1 MLAIRHHTFGTADI
15 LQLDE
20 LPTPDPRDNEVL
32 VRVSAAAVNHFDILS
47 RNGIIPEMPLP
58 RIVGIDCSGVVER
71 YSGTRTDIRQGTPV
85 VILGERMGNGRGQHR
100 PGAYATH
107 VCIHEEEVFPVP
119 EGIDMTAVACLGISY
134 LTAWYAL
141 TRRYKL
147 QAGETLLIQ
156 GIGGGVASAAFQIA
170 QALGANVIATTST
183 ESKRLR
189 ALELGA
195 VAAFN
200 YRNDDVPTVVRD
212 MTDGK
217 GVDAVLNAV
226 GGKTIQEGLQCLRND
241 GTLLTIGTAYG
252 REFAFDGFDFL
263 LRELNLIGV
272 DISPH
277 TPHERYAYMLELM
290 ELIQQKKMTVL
301 VDREYPLSDAANA
314 HQYVE
319 SHEQFGKVV
328 LLPHTPHPTP

>member
-1 MLAIRHHTFGTADI
+1 MFAIRHHQFGTADT

-20 LPTPDPRDNEVL
+20 LPTPEPRENEVL
-32 VRVSAAAVNHFDILS
+32 VRVVAAAVNHFDILS
-47 RNGIIPEMPLP
+47 RGGIIPEMPLP

-71 YSGTRTDIRQGTPV
+71 YSGTRTDIREGTPV
-85 VILGERMGNGRGQHR
+85 VILGERMGNGRGEHR

-119 EGIDMTAVACLGISY
+119 EGIDMTTVACLGISY

-141 TRRYKL
+141 TRRIAL
-147 QAGETLLIQ
+147 GAGATVLIQ
-156 GIGGGVASAAFQIA
+156 GIGGGVASAAFEIA
-170 QALGANVIATTST
+170 RALGAKVIATTST

-195 VAAFN
+195 IAAFN
-200 YRNDDVPTVVRD
+200 YRTDQNILTIIRA
-212 MTDGK
+212 MTSGK
-217 GVDAVLNAV
+217 GVDVVVNAV
-226 GGKTIQEGLQCLRND
+226 GGKTIQEGLHYLRND

-252 REFAFDGFDFL
+252 RDFQFDGFDFL
-263 LRELNLIGV
+263 LRELKLIGV

-277 TPHERYAYMLELM
+277 TPHERYGMMLELM
-290 ELIQQKKMTVL
+290 EYIRGGKLTVL
-301 VDREYPLSDAANA
+301 VDKTFPLAEAAEA
-314 HQYVE
+314 HRYVE

-328 LLPHTPHPTP
+328 LLP

>member
-1 MLAIRHHTFGTADI
+1 LLKIMLAIRHHTFGTADT

-20 LPTPDPRDNEVL
+20 LPTPEPRDNEVL
-32 VRVSAAAVNHFDILS
+32 VRISAAAVNHFDILS
-47 RNGIIPEMPLP
+47 RGGIIPEMPLP

-71 YSGTRTDIRQGTPV
+71 YSGARTDIREGTPV
-85 VILGERMGNGRGQHR
+85 VILGERMGNGRGEHR

-147 QAGETLLIQ
+147 QAGQTLLIQ

-170 QALGANVIATTST
+170 RALGAEVIATTSN
-183 ESKRLR
+183 ESKRSR

-195 VAAFN
+195 KACWN
-200 YRNDDVPTVVRD
+200 YRSDDIPHSVRAF
-212 MTDGK
+212 TSGK
-217 GVDAVLNAV
+217 GVDVVLNAV

-252 REFAFDGFDFL
+252 REFTFDGFDFL

-290 ELIQQKKMTVL
+290 QLIRAKSLHVL
-301 VDREYPLSDAANA
+301 VDKTYPLGEAAEA
-314 HQYVE
+314 HRYVE
-319 SHEQFGKVV
+319 SHEQFGKIV
-328 LLPHTPHPTP
+328 LLP

>member
-1 MLAIRHHTFGTADI
+1 
-15 LQLDE
+15 
-20 LPTPDPRDNEVL
+20 
-32 VRVSAAAVNHFDILS
+32 
-47 RNGIIPEMPLP
+47 MPLP
-58 RIVGIDCSGVVER
+58 RIVGIDCSGIVER
-71 YSGTRTDIRQGTPV
+71 YTGSRTDIREGTPV
-85 VILGERMGNGRGQHR
+85 VILGERMGSGRGQHR

-147 QAGETLLIQ
+147 QVGETVLIQ

-170 QALGANVIATTST
+170 RALGAEVIATTSN

-195 VAAFN
+195 MAALN
-200 YRNDDVPTVVRD
+200 YHNDDIPTAVR
-212 MTDGK
+212 TTTSGK
-217 GVDAVLNAV
+217 GVHLVLNAV
-226 GGKTIQEGLQCLRND
+226 GGKTIQEGLLCLKND

-252 REFAFDGFDFL
+252 RDFAFDGFDFL
-263 LRELNLIGV
+263 LRELNLVGV

-277 TPHERYAYMLELM
+277 TPHERYIFMLELM
-290 ELIQQKKMTVL
+290 QLIRGGRLNVL
-301 VDREYPLSDAANA
+301 VDKTFPLAEAAEA
-314 HQYVE
+314 HHYVE

-328 LLPHTPHPTP
+328 LIP

>member
-1 MLAIRHHTFGTADI
+1 MLAIRHHTFGTADV

-20 LPTPDPRDNEVL
+20 LPTPEPRDNEVL
-32 VRVSAAAVNHFDILS
+32 VRVAAAAVNHFDILS
-47 RNGIIPEMPLP
+47 RGGIIPEMPLP
-58 RIVGIDCSGVVER
+58 RIIGIDCSGIVER
-71 YSGTRTDIRQGTPV
+71 YSGTRTDIQQGTSV
-85 VILGERMGNGRGQHR
+85 VILGERMGNGRGEHR

-147 QAGETLLIQ
+147 QSGATLLIQ

-170 QALGANVIATTST
+170 RSLGANVIATTST
-183 ESKRLR
+183 EVKRLR
-189 ALELGA
+189 ALDLGA

-200 YRNDDVPTVVRD
+200 YRNDDIPSAIRAVTN
-212 MTDGK
+212 GS
-217 GVDAVLNAV
+217 GVDVVLNAV

-263 LRELNLIGV
+263 LRELNLVGV

-277 TPHERYAYMLELM
+277 TPHERYAFMMELM
-290 ELIQQKKMTVL
+290 ELIRQKQLTVL
-301 VDREYPLSDAANA
+301 VDKEYSLGNAAEA
-314 HQYVE
+314 HRYVE

-328 LLPHTPHPTP
+328 LLP

>member
-1 MLAIRHHTFGTADI
+1 MLAIRHHTFSTADT

-20 LPTPDPRDNEVL
+20 LPTPVPSANEVL

-47 RNGIIPEMPLP
+47 RGGIIPEMPLP
-58 RIVGIDCSGVVER
+58 RIVGIDCSGIVER
-71 YSGTRTDIRQGTPV
+71 YTGSRTDIAEGTPV

-147 QAGETLLIQ
+147 QAGETVLIQ

-170 QALGANVIATTST
+170 RALGAEVIATTSN
-183 ESKRLR
+183 ESKRSR

-195 VAAFN
+195 KACLN
-200 YRNDDVPTVVRD
+200 YRTDENIPSLVRER
-212 MTDGK
+212 TGGK
-217 GVDAVLNAV
+217 GADAVLNAV
-226 GGKTIQEGLQCLRND
+226 GGKTIQEGLLCLKND

-252 REFAFDGFDFL
+252 RDFAFDGFDFL
-263 LRELNLIGV
+263 LRELNLVGV

-277 TPHERYAYMLELM
+277 TPHERYAFMLELM
-290 ELIQQKKMTVL
+290 HLIRDGRLSVL
-301 VDREYPLSDAANA
+301 VDKTFPLHEAAEA
-314 HQYVE
+314 HRYVE

-328 LLPHTPHPTP
+328 LLP